1 MTTSINTTTLTATNT
16 NMLIT
21 NKSKVSGKVRTME
34 LDVTSDQLTRY
45 SSGRFTIQD
54 CFPNLS
60 ADERE
65 FIKSGITADEWEE
78 TFGR

>member
-1 MTTSINTTTLTATNT
+1 MTSINTITPTATNT

-34 LDVTSDQLTRY
+34 LDVTEAQLTRY
-45 SSGRFTIQD
+45 NSGRFTLQD

-78 TFGR
+78 TFGQ

>member
-1 MTTSINTTTLTATNT
+1 MTLIITTTQTVTNT

-21 NKSKVSGKVRTME
+21 NKSKVSGKVRSME
-34 LDVTSDQLTRY
+34 LDVTEEQLNRY
-45 SSGRFTIQD
+45 NTGQVTLQD

-60 ADERE
+60 PDERE

-78 TFGR
+78 TFGL

>member
-1 MTTSINTTTLTATNT
+1 
-16 NMLIT
+16 
-21 NKSKVSGKVRTME
+21 ME
-34 LDVTSDQLTRY
+34 LDVTEAQLMRY
-45 SSGRFTIQD
+45 SSGRFTLQD

-78 TFGR
+78 TFGQ